1 MNNFRSV
8 LTEIDWNPVQTAI
21 GVNNKYECFNNIIQ
35 THLNQHFPEKKT
47 KINAKSEAKPWI
59 TPSILNSIK
68 KKNLLY
74 KNCLKYKS
82 DTMLI
87 DKYKKYKNKLV
98 TIIRA
103 AEKNYYTNELLEV
116 KDNMAKTWCIL
127 NKMTGRGQTHKA
139 IKQIEING
147 KIIENPGT
155 IANKFNDY
163 FANVGLELANK
174 IAPSNRN
181 ALEFLKGDYRQ
192 SIFLEPTTEQ
202 EIVDIISNLKNTNSV
217 GHDGLPIKILKFC
230 NAELSPILAYIN
242 NESLQNGIFPE
253 FLKIARITPIYK
265 AGDKKHVNNYR
276 PVSILTSMS
285 KIMEKVMYTR
295 LINYLNKHSIL
306 HQNQYGFRQNCS
318 TNLALM
324 KLVDDLTKAIDDK
337 QLTVGI
343 FVDLAKAFDT
353 VDHQILLNKLEFY
366 GIRGIAHNWF
376 SSYLRNRKQYV
387 SINKT
392 MSNQVMVKCGV
403 PQGSILGPILFLL
416 YVNDLNY
423 ASGKLRNIMFADD
436 TNLFMAG
443 KSALLLEKAINE
455 ELEII
460 ASWFQANLLSLNI
473 KKTSYII
480 FGNNKK
486 TKQVNMNIKIDDVPV
501 ERQYETKFLGV
512 ILSSDLKWSV
522 HIDVVICKIS
532 KTIGI
537 ISKVRHL
544 IPQELTRLLYITLVE
559 PYINYCN
566 IVWASPDPTTKLDK
580 IFKIQ
585 KTYCRLITFSKSRA
599 HSLELFQRLN
609 ILNVYKLHKY
619 QLLCYMYKLMNNKLP
634 NAFNFLRNSD
644 VHSHDT
650 RLKNNLRTEFR
661 RTGNRGNTTRFRG
674 PAVWNSMANEVQ
686 NAPSLMVFKRRIKYL
701 LIHE

>member
-1 MNNFRSV
+1 
-8 LTEIDWNPVQTAI
+8 
-21 GVNNKYECFNNIIQ
+21 
-35 THLNQHFPEKKT
+35 
-47 KINAKSEAKPWI
+47 
-59 TPSILNSIK
+59 
-68 KKNLLY
+68 
-74 KNCLKYKS
+74 
-82 DTMLI
+82 
-87 DKYKKYKNKLV
+87 
-98 TIIRA
+98 
-103 AEKNYYTNELLEV
+103 
-116 KDNMAKTWCIL
+116 
-127 NKMTGRGQTHKA
+127 
-139 IKQIEING
+139 
-147 KIIENPGT
+147 
-155 IANKFNDY
+155 
-163 FANVGLELANK
+163 
-174 IAPSNRN
+174 
-181 ALEFLKGDYRQ
+181 
-192 SIFLEPTTEQ
+192 
-202 EIVDIISNLKNTNSV
+202 
-217 GHDGLPIKILKFC
+217 
-230 NAELSPILAYIN
+230 LSPILAYIN
-242 NESLQNGIFPE
+242 NESLQNGVFLK

-455 ELEII
+455 ELGII

-473 KKTSYII
+473 KK
-480 FGNNKK
+480 
-486 TKQVNMNIKIDDVPV
+486 
-501 ERQYETKFLGV
+501 
-512 ILSSDLKWSV
+512 
-522 HIDVVICKIS
+522 
-532 KTIGI
+532 
-537 ISKVRHL
+537 
-544 IPQELTRLLYITLVE
+544 
-559 PYINYCN
+559 
-566 IVWASPDPTTKLDK
+566 
-580 IFKIQ
+580 
-585 KTYCRLITFSKSRA
+585 
-599 HSLELFQRLN
+599 N
-609 ILNVYKLHKY
+609 ILYNIW
-619 QLLCYMYKLMNNKLP
+619 Q
-634 NAFNFLRNSD
+634 
-644 VHSHDT
+644 
-650 RLKNNLRTEFR
+650 
-661 RTGNRGNTTRFRG
+661 
-674 PAVWNSMANEVQ
+674 
-686 NAPSLMVFKRRIKYL
+686 
-701 LIHE
+701 